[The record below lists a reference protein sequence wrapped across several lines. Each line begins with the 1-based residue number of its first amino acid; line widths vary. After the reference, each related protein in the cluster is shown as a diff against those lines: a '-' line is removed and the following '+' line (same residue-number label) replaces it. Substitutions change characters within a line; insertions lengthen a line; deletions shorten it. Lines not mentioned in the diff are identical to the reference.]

1 MKMTGSR
8 YFMKTLESQQRLS
21 LEKRFVLKLTKS
33 PASHATTVNTP
44 ERERSLA
51 GKKQEALSI
60 FIFAFM
66 SSYRLLL

>member
-1 MKMTGSR
+1 MTVSR
-8 YFMKTLESQQRLS
+8 YFMKTLESQQWLS

-33 PASHATTVNTP
+33 PISHATVNTP
-44 ERERSLA
+44 EHERSLS